1 MNKAFTKLAIATAV
15 GLLTLTSIAN
25 AQSGFDPKQFF
36 DDLQKQG
43 AQLPQ
48 GFDGKKYFDD
58 LQKQGAQ
65 SFDPKQFFDDLQK
78 QGAKLPTAFD
88 PQKFFDDMQKLR
100 QQNPADDQVEIAS
113 VHGN

>member
-1 MNKAFTKLAIATAV
+1 MNKAFTRLAIATAV

-25 AQSGFDPKQFF
+25 AQSGFDPKQF
-36 DDLQKQG
+36 
-43 AQLPQ
+43 
-48 GFDGKKYFDD
+48 FDD

-88 PQKFFDDMQKLR
+88 PQKFFDDMQKQGSKIPPMIKLK
-100 QQNPADDQVEIAS
+100 
-113 VHGN
+113 